1 MKISVI
7 TPVYGVEKYA
17 EKCLR
22 SLFGQTL
29 TESVE
34 FIIVNDCTPDG
45 SMEIARRVIKDYP
58 DVEVKIVEHERNMGY
73 SVALQTGIDAATS
86 EYTIY
91 VDSDDWV
98 EPDMLE
104 KMYAKAC
111 DEDADIVVCDYF
123 VDYPRGR
130 RLVRQP
136 AAETGVEN
144 LRLLLRN
151 KLHGSLCNKLI
162 RRSLYTNNGIHT
174 IPRVDYMEDYLLC
187 TKLFPFAQKV
197 SYLPQAFLHYVQRPG
212 AMTARGGIKGAV
224 QAVIFRSRFLTWFYC
239 SVKR

>member
-7 TPVYGVEKYA
+7 TPVYGVEKYI

-22 SLFGQTL
+22 SLFEQTM
-29 TESVE
+29 TDGVE
-34 FIIVNDCTPDG
+34 FIIVNDCTPDK
-45 SMEIARRVIKDYP
+45 SMEIARCVIKEYP
-58 DVEVKIVEHERNMGY
+58 GVSVKMVEHERNMGY

-98 EPDMLE
+98 EPDML
-104 KMYAKAC
+104 KRMYMKARE
-111 DEDADIVVCDYF
+111 DDADIVVCDYF
-123 VDYPRGR
+123 VDYPKGR
-130 RLVRQP
+130 RVVRQP
-136 AAETGVEN
+136 AAETGVGN
-144 LRLLLRN
+144 LCLLLRH

-162 RRSLYTNNGIHT
+162 RRSLYTDNDIRTVPG
-174 IPRVDYMEDYLLC
+174 VDYMEDYLLC
-187 TKLFPFAQKV
+187 TKLFSFAGKV

-224 QAVIFRSRFLTWFYC
+224 QSVIFRSRLLTWFYC
-239 SVKR
+239 KVKS